1 MNKIKLREPLSS
13 LTHMLGIIL
22 GIGGTILL
30 LINAG
35 HYHNKLITL
44 SYLIF
49 GITLILLYTF
59 STVYHGINASEHTIK
74 IFRKIDHMMIFI
86 FIAGTYTPILLI
98 SLNSPLGNSLLILI
112 WLIAILGILFK
123 ILWWNAPRW
132 LYTLL
137 YIGMGW
143 IAIFTIKPLKE
154 VLPNEAI
161 FDLFAGGITYTIG
174 AIIYATKWPHFKN
187 KYFGFHELFHI
198 FILGGSL
205 FHFYLIYSFVV

>member
-1 MNKIKLREPLSS
+1 MSKIKLREPVSS
-13 LTHMLGIIL
+13 LTHMFGIFLGIL
-22 GIGGTILL
+22 GTILL
-30 LINAG
+30 LISAS
-35 HYHNKLITL
+35 HYNNKVITI
-44 SYLIF
+44 SYLVF

-59 STVYHGINASEHTIK
+59 STLYHGINVSPDVVR

-86 FIAGTYTPILLI
+86 FIAGTYTPIFLI
-98 SLNSPLGNSLLILI
+98 SLNSPLGNYLLILI

-123 ILWWNAPRW
+123 VFWFNAPRW

-143 IAIFTIKPLKE
+143 IAIFTINPLRE

-174 AIIYATKWPHFKN
+174 AVIYATKWPNFKN
-187 KYFGFHELFHI
+187 KYFGFHEVFHI

-205 FHFYLIYSFVV
+205 FHFCMIYNFVV

>member
-1 MNKIKLREPLSS
+1 MSKIKLREPVSC
-13 LTHMLGIIL
+13 LTHMFGIFLGTW
-22 GIGGTILL
+22 GTILL
-30 LINAG
+30 LVSAS
-35 HYHNKLITL
+35 HYNNKVITI
-44 SYLIF
+44 SYLVF

-59 STVYHGINASEHTIK
+59 STVYHGINVSPDVVR

-86 FIAGTYTPILLI
+86 FIAGTYTPIFLI
-98 SLNSPLGNSLLILI
+98 SLNSKLGNSLLILI

-123 ILWWNAPRW
+123 VFWFNAPRW

-143 IAIFTIKPLKE
+143 IAIFTINPLRE
-154 VLPNEAI
+154 VLPNKAI

-174 AIIYATKWPHFKN
+174 AVIYATKWPNFKN
-187 KYFGFHELFHI
+187 KYFGFHEIFHI

-205 FHFYLIYSFVV
+205 FHFCMIYNFVV